1 MVVSEKSALAPGD
14 YVELQF
20 ARSSREIHGLVHDLW
35 DRNGSTYLQIY
46 SYATREVSTYR
57 LDRRGRL
64 HTLPREAGHGTAAPG
79 GGRPGGEVADGPTS
93 DREPLAPTPRAPHRA
108 PFAAIIVPLV
118 GLALFAVVVLP
129 LLQGGVAELRSSTTE
144 YARFM
149 EREMSLP
156 QLASEVAS
164 RVRYRIDVEEYWSA
178 PQDVWSSRLG
188 DCEDHAMI
196 VSAYLTRHGIEHTIL
211 GLSLEDQLQG
221 HVVVVAHTEKGP
233 ALLDPTRATT
243 PTGYRQFSPG
253 TPLTEIVREYA
264 VLPARVYRA
273 SPPAGRP
280 DPIGTVG

>member
-1 MVVSEKSALAPGD
+1 MVVSENSALAPGE

-20 ARSSREIHGLVHDLW
+20 ARSSREIHGLVHDRW
-35 DRNGSTYLQIY
+35 ERNGSTYLQIY

-64 HTLPREAGHGTAAPG
+64 HTIPHDPAETRVAEGGGTA
-79 GGRPGGEVADGPTS
+79 T
-93 DREPLAPTPRAPHRA
+93 DRQEQAQAGDAPHRA

-118 GLALFAVVVLP
+118 AIALFAAVVLP
-129 LLQGGVAELRSSTTE
+129 LLQGGVTALRTSTTD
-144 YARFM
+144 YSRFM
-149 EREMSLP
+149 EREISLP

-164 RVRYRIDVEEYWSA
+164 RVRYRIDIEEYWSA

-188 DCEDHAMI
+188 DCEDHAML
-196 VSAYLTRHGIEHTIL
+196 VSAYLAQRNIEHTIL

-243 PTGYRQFSPG
+243 PTGFRQFPPD
-253 TPLTEIVREYA
+253 TPLEEIVRAYA
-264 VLPARVYRA
+264 VPPARVYESA
-273 SPPAGRP
+273 PPAGRP
-280 DPIGTVG
+280 EPIGTVG

>member
-1 MVVSEKSALAPGD
+1 VVVSENSALAPGE

-20 ARSSREIHGLVHDLW
+20 ARSSREIHGLVHDRW

-64 HTLPREAGHGTAAPG
+64 HTQPRELGDDMAVTGGHVTGGTA
-79 GGRPGGEVADGPTS
+79 T
-93 DREPLAPTPRAPHRA
+93 DRQEQAQAGDPPHRA

-118 GLALFAVVVLP
+118 AIALFAVVVLP
-129 LLQGGVAELRSSTTE
+129 LLQGGVTQLRTSTTD
-144 YARFM
+144 YSRFM
-149 EREMSLP
+149 EREISLP

-164 RVRYRIDVEEYWSA
+164 RVRYRIDIEEYWSA

-188 DCEDHAMI
+188 DCEDHAML
-196 VSAYLTRHGIEHTIL
+196 VSAYLAERNIEHTIL

-243 PTGYRQFSPG
+243 PTGFRQFPPD
-253 TPLTEIVREYA
+253 TPLEEIVREYA
-264 VLPARVYRA
+264 VPPARVYESA
-273 SPPAGRP
+273 PPAGRP
-280 DPIGTVG
+280 EPIGTVG